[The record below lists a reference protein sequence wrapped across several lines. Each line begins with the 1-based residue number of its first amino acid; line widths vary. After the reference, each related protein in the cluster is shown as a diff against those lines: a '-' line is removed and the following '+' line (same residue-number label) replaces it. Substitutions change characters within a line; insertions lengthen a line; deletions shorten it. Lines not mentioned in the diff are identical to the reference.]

1 MDASNS
7 VVGVKKIKINVPQGD
22 VRSLLFEQFTLHV
35 ILNADLEFIHTVLG
49 LQSCSSSYPCCLCLV
64 KLKELRR
71 DRSVNC
77 GALRTWN
84 QMLIHLEEV
93 NKGTSLNGS
102 VIREALIPI
111 NLNRVMLPIL
121 HIILGTV
128 KKLWDNLIED
138 IHALEQKECPEV
150 CMMLEARDNLSRHT
164 TILAEVKE
172 QVFNEF
178 SIADKQ

>member
-1 MDASNS
+1 M
-7 VVGVKKIKINVPQGD
+7 P
-22 VRSLLFEQFTLHV
+22 
-35 ILNADLEFIHTVLG
+35 
-49 LQSCSSSYPCCLCLV
+49 
-64 KLKELRR
+64 
-71 DRSVNC
+71 
-77 GALRTWN
+77 
-84 QMLIHLEEV
+84 IHLEV
-93 NKGTSLNGS
+93 NKGTSLAQKKKLAQKNGS

-121 HIILGTV
+121 HIFLGTV

-164 TILAEVKE
+164 AILAEVKE